1 MSETKSSLKEACLC
15 KYILQHILRRG
26 QQLNSLGQHIRAAR
40 ESSGFTQEN
49 LAEAVG
55 VSRTAVA
62 RWESDDIEPKLQN
75 LISIAELL
83 HVSTDSLLGIDTR
96 RSNSVSD
103 LPDEA
108 IYALERFIAE
118 IKKSV
123 QDT

>member
-1 MSETKSSLKEACLC
+1 M
-15 KYILQHILRRG
+15 
-26 QQLNSLGQHIRAAR
+26 NSLGQRIRAAR
-40 ESSGFTQEN
+40 ESAGFTQEA

-83 HVSTDSLLGIDTR
+83 HVSTDSLLGIDSR
-96 RSNSVSD
+96 KSYSVSD
-103 LPDEA
+103 LSDEA
-108 IYALERFIAE
+108 IYALEKFIAE

-123 QDT
+123 HDT

>member
-1 MSETKSSLKEACLC
+1 M
-15 KYILQHILRRG
+15 
-26 QQLNSLGQHIRAAR
+26 NSLGQRIRAAR
-40 ESSGFTQEN
+40 ESAGFTQEN

-83 HVSTDSLLGIDTR
+83 HVRTDSLLGIDSR
-96 RSNSVSD
+96 KSNSVSE
-103 LPDEA
+103 LSDEA
-108 IYALERFIAE
+108 IYALERFIVE